1 MNSTARNSEQ
11 RRIQSLPIHL
21 ANQIAAG
28 EVVERPA
35 SVVKE
40 LLENS
45 IDAGARHIELEV
57 EQGGAKLIRV
67 VDDGAGIHPDDLPLS
82 TAPHA
87 TSKVYSQ
94 QELQQVLSLGFRGE
108 ALASIAS
115 VSRFAIASRQPQM
128 EQGLRLENGGESPEL
143 IPCAMSPGT
152 RIEARDLFYNTPA
165 RRKFLRTERTEYLHI
180 EEVVKRLTLS
190 RYDIGFK
197 LRHNGRQLF
206 NLSPIDVPEQRG
218 QRVAAVLGKS
228 FLQHTLSLEFEA
240 AGMRLWGWVGQPG
253 YSRSQADAQ
262 YFYLNGR
269 MIRDKLVSHAVRQAH
284 QSIMEP
290 GRHPAYL
297 LYLEIEPQQVDINV
311 HPTKH
316 EVRFRESRLVHDFL
330 TRALIRAF
338 SERGAELPLEQ
349 TPLAANLPAN
359 GYRGNAPEPARVAE
373 QVAFYRQSLTPAA
386 RPATI
391 SSPTRTPSATQLLAV
406 VHGGYLLLQ
415 RADVPGVMA
424 VNASRQ
430 LLLVRRLGDC
440 LQSGEVQSQPLLIP
454 ATVSLSTRQI
464 ETLERHSATL
474 FRLGVMV
481 ERLGEEAVVLRQLP
495 PLLRGIE
502 AAELVSALCRFF
514 TSAPDADDEQQAF
527 LQGFAAQMAPLLPPA
542 DIATGDA
549 LLRELEQLLA
559 DGAVTEGELPWL
571 PLNAERLAALFA
583 AKRPSL

>member
-1 MNSTARNSEQ
+1 MNAPAHTPEQ

-57 EQGGAKLIRV
+57 EQGGTKLIRV
-67 VDDGAGIHPDDLPLS
+67 LDDGDGIHPDDLPLS

-108 ALASIAS
+108 ALASVAS
-115 VSRFAIASRQPQM
+115 VSRFTIASRQPQSELGM
-128 EQGLRLENGGESPEL
+128 RLEAQGQLPAL

-180 EEVVKRLTLS
+180 EEVVKRLALS

-197 LRHNGRQLF
+197 LLHNGRQLF
-206 NLSPIDVPEQRG
+206 NLSPIDAHEQRG

-228 FLQHTLSLEFEA
+228 FLQHTLSVEFEA
-240 AGMRLWGWVGQPG
+240 AGMRLWGWVGEPG

-269 MIRDKLVSHAVRQAH
+269 MIRDKLVNHAVRQAH
-284 QSIMEP
+284 QSIIEP

-297 LYLEIEPQQVDINV
+297 LYLELEPQQVDINV

-330 TRALIRAF
+330 TRALLRAF
-338 SERGAELPLEQ
+338 SDRGEALALAEAPPAASLPSNSYRGA
-349 TPLAANLPAN
+349 
-359 GYRGNAPEPARVAE
+359 APEPARVAE
-373 QVAFYRQSLTPAA
+373 QVAFYRQSLATTARPGPAA
-386 RPATI
+386 
-391 SSPTRTPSATQLLAV
+391 SATRLLAV
-406 VHGGYLLLQ
+406 APGGYLLLQ
-415 RADVPGVMA
+415 RAGELGVLA

-430 LLLVRRLGDC
+430 LLLTRRLGDC
-440 LQSGEVQSQPLLIP
+440 LASGEVQSQPLLIP
-454 ATVSLSTRQI
+454 ATVSLSSKQI
-464 ETLERHSATL
+464 TLLEHHAATL
-474 FRLGVMV
+474 LRLGVVV

-495 PLLRGIE
+495 LLLRGVE
-502 AAELVSALCRFF
+502 AGALVSALCRFF
-514 TSAPDADDEQQAF
+514 TSAPDVDTEQEAF
-527 LQGFAAQMAPLLPPA
+527 LQHFSAQMAGLLPLPDMA
-542 DIATGDA
+542 AGET
-549 LLRELEQLLA
+549 LLRELEQLLV
-559 DGAVTEGELPWL
+559 DGAASEAELPWL
-571 PLNAERLAALFA
+571 ALSEERLTALFA
-583 AKRPSL
+583 ARRP

>member
-1 MNSTARNSEQ
+1 MNAPAHNSEQ
-11 RRIQSLPIHL
+11 RRIQSLPVHL

-67 VDDGAGIHPDDLPLS
+67 LDDGDGIHPDDLPLS

-115 VSRFAIASRQPQM
+115 VSRFAIASRQPQS
-128 EQGLRLENGGESPEL
+128 EQGLRLDAQGKASEV

-180 EEVVKRLTLS
+180 EEVVKRLALS

-197 LRHNGRQLF
+197 LLHNGRQSL
-206 NLSPIDVPEQRG
+206 NLSPIDAPEQCG

-240 AGMRLWGWVGQPG
+240 AGMRLWGWVGEPG

-269 MIRDKLVSHAVRQAH
+269 MIRDKLVNHAVRQAH
-284 QSIMEP
+284 QSIIEP

-297 LYLEIEPQQVDINV
+297 LYLELDPQQVDINV

-330 TRALIRAF
+330 TRALLRAF
-338 SERGAELPLEQ
+338 SDRADELPLEPATQ
-349 TPLAANLPAN
+349 ALTPSSTAYQ
-359 GYRGNAPEPARVAE
+359 GRTPEPARVAE
-373 QVAFYRQSLTPAA
+373 QVAFYRQSLVPAP
-386 RPATI
+386 RPA
-391 SSPTRTPSATQLLAV
+391 SAAAPARTPSATRLLAV
-406 VHGGYLLLQ
+406 AHGGYLLLQ
-415 RADVPGVMA
+415 RAGELGVLA
-424 VNASRQ
+424 VSASRQ
-430 LLLVRRLGDC
+430 LLLARRLGDC

-454 ATVSLSTRQI
+454 ATVRLGTKQI
-464 ETLERHSATL
+464 KTLERHGATL
-474 FRLGVMV
+474 LRLGVVV

-495 PLLRGIE
+495 PLLRGVE
-502 AAELVSALCRFF
+502 AAALVSALCRFF
-514 TSAPDADDEQQAF
+514 ASAPDADSEREPF
-527 LQGFAAQMAPLLPPA
+527 LQGFSGQMAPLLPLP
-542 DIATGDA
+542 DMTIGET

-559 DGAVTEGELPWL
+559 DGAMREDELPWL
-571 PLNAERLAALFA
+571 ALSEERLAALFA
-583 AKRPSL
+583 TKWP